1 LDLATTIGTLAALGM
16 FIWALWSG
24 SGGALNTFWDSPSAI
39 LVIGGA
45 VFVTLAANLLD
56 RFLALGRI
64 LKNAFLAKKVSITHA
79 IKEIVAL
86 SETARRDG
94 ILSLESA
101 VKDMDDEFLANGI
114 RLVVDGTDADDIEKI
129 LTAELEAID
138 ERHAQ
143 GKAVLELLGKY
154 APAFGMIGTLVGLVC
169 MLKNMEDVS
178 KIGPGMAVALL
189 TTLYGAVLAN
199 VLFLPMADK
208 LSTRNDQEILLRT
221 VMIKGLLS
229 LQAGDNPRVTQA
241 KLAVYLP
248 IPERQKLI
256 AATGKE

>member
-1 LDLATTIGTLAALGM
+1 MDIASLIGFFAAAGM
-16 FIWALWSG
+16 FMWALWSG
-24 SGGALNTFWDSPSAI
+24 SKGDLGTFWDTASAV

-45 VFVTLAANLLD
+45 VFVTLASNLLE
-56 RFLALGRI
+56 RFLSLAKVI
-64 LKNAFLAKKVSITHA
+64 KNAFFAKKYSIGSTIA
-79 IKEIVAL
+79 QIVQL

-101 VKDMDDEFLANGI
+101 VKDMDDQFLANGI
-114 RLVVDGTDADDIEKI
+114 RLVVDGTDAEDIEKI
-129 LTAELEAID
+129 LVAELEGID
-138 ERHAQ
+138 QRHAQ
-143 GKAVLELLGKY
+143 GKMVLDLLAKY

-169 MLKNMEDVS
+169 MLKNMDDPS
-178 KIGPGMAVALL
+178 AIGPGMAVALL
-189 TTLYGAVLAN
+189 TTLYGAVMAN

-208 LSTRNDQEILLRT
+208 LAARNEQEILLRT

-248 IPERQKLI
+248 IVQRAKL
-256 AATGKE
+256 AEETGKG